1 MFSIGETRKNL
12 FFLLILFGPIIFGKE
27 LIQAMFVF
35 RYQDV
40 YLFTN
45 LLDFCGYSTKLF
57 SGIFECVLRKTFKQ
71 KTKEPSP
78 LFFKDYCVYT
88 LIIILEGIA
97 LFCSMSYSED
107 TVSFNNIYMV
117 SLLSGFQ
124 IYIIS
129 LLAFFVLKY
138 KFGKHNLT
146 GLIIILI
153 GLLFSIPIY
162 IFEIKTNFFDERY
175 KKDEKESDIIK
186 DLFFYF
192 LFHISIV
199 IIGGIVEV
207 LEKYLLLVRN
217 QSPYKLL
224 FIVGLSQ
231 CILSIFFLVY
241 DIITYAKKIEAKEHI
256 EPFDKNSLICLV
268 FGIIFQGV
276 YYYMRMAINY
286 KFTPAHRSISDSLS
300 AIFMFGLSFYF
311 DFGNGKILS
320 GLVGYIICL
329 FGSLIYNEIVI
340 INIMNINR
348 DTIDQINK
356 RALLEEK
363 EDLVILKDTEL
374 YENKMDCSNIND

>member
-12 FFLLILFGPIIFGKE
+12 FILLLVFGPIVFGKE
-27 LIQAMFVF
+27 LIQAMFVY
-35 RYQDV
+35 RYKTQ

-57 SGIFECVLRKTFKQ
+57 SGIFECVLRKAFKYT
-71 KTKEPSP
+71 TKEPSP

-88 LIIILEGIA
+88 LIIILEGIS
-97 LFCSMSYSED
+97 LFCSMSYSTI
-107 TVSFNNIYMV
+107 TVTFTNIYMV

-162 IFEIKTNFFDERY
+162 IFEIKQNFIENEHY
-175 KKDEKESDIIK
+175 KTESDIIK
-186 DLFFYF
+186 DLILYF
-192 LFHISIV
+192 IYHISIL
-199 IIGGIVEV
+199 IIGGVVEV
-207 LEKYLLLVRN
+207 LEKYLLLVKN

-231 CILSIFFLVY
+231 CILSIFFIVKDYY
-241 DIITYAKKIEAKEHI
+241 DYSKFDTP
-256 EPFDKNSLICLV
+256 EPFDKTSLICLI
-268 FGIIFQGV
+268 FGVIFQGV
-276 YYYMRMAINY
+276 YYYMRLVINY

-311 DFGNGKILS
+311 DVGNGKILS
-320 GLVGYIICL
+320 GLVGYIICV
-329 FGSLIYNEIVI
+329 FGNLVYNEIVI
-340 INIMNINR
+340 IDIFNINR

-363 EDLVILKDTEL
+363 EDIIILEDKEEEL
-374 YENKMDCSNIND
+374 YESTTDISNIN